1 MEPKFV
7 CTTVETQRDFLEVG
21 YKISFLKSV
30 MWVIAEI
37 AGGIGCIVAAA
48 QGVGDCL
55 LPCGIVLL
63 APVYLAVAAAIKG
76 AWGLFWPA
84 IRALIGY
91 RKALKTYG
99 GKMKPS
105 TVTFGK
111 DIVNDTP
118 NGTMNVPYDKVKTI
132 HFLKKSFVIED
143 DRGVGVIVSKNG
155 FGDADFMDC
164 VNFLCEQCSNM
175 EL

>member
-1 MEPKFV
+1 MEPKFI
-7 CTTVETQRDFLEVG
+7 CTTIETQRDFLEVA
-21 YKISFLKSV
+21 YKISFVKNA
-30 MWVIAEI
+30 MWVFAEI
-37 AGGIGCIVAAA
+37 AGGIGCIVAAG
-48 QGVGDCL
+48 QGVGDYL

-63 APVYLAVAAAIKG
+63 VMG

-84 IRALIGY
+84 IRSVIGY
-91 RKALKTYG
+91 KKALKTYG

-111 DIVNDTP
+111 EIVNETP
-118 NGTMNVPYDKVKTI
+118 NGTMTMPYEKVKTI

-143 DRGVGVIVSKNG
+143 DKGVGILVSKKG
-155 FGDADFMDC
+155 FGDVPFMDC
-164 VNFLCEQCSNM
+164 VNFLCEECSNM

>member
-21 YKISFLKSV
+21 YKISLMKGIL
-30 MWVIAEI
+30 WVAAEI
-37 AGGIGCIVAAA
+37 AGGIGCVVAAM
-48 QGVGDCL
+48 QGIGDYL

-63 APVYLAVAAAIKG
+63 VMG
-76 AWGLFWPA
+76 AWGLIWPA
-84 IRALIGY
+84 IRAVSGY
-91 RKALKTYG
+91 KKALKTYG

-111 DIVNDTP
+111 DIVSQTP
-118 NGTMNVPYDKVKTI
+118 NGTMRMDYDKVKTI

-143 DRGVGVIVSKNG
+143 DRGVGILVSKNG

-164 VNFLCEQCSNM
+164 VNFLCEQCSYL

>member
-1 MEPKFV
+1 V
-7 CTTVETQRDFLEVG
+7 N
-21 YKISFLKSV
+21 YKISFLKNV

-37 AGGIGCIVAAA
+37 AGGIGCIAAA
-48 QGVGDCL
+48 AKGVGDYL

-63 APVYLAVAAAIKG
+63 LMGI
-76 AWGLFWPA
+76 WGLGWPYARA
-84 IRALIGY
+84 ILGY
-91 RKALKTYG
+91 RKALQTYG
-99 GKMKPS
+99 GEMRPS
-105 TVTFGK
+105 TVTFGES
-111 DIVNDTP
+111 IVNDTP
-118 NGTMNVPYDKVKTI
+118 NGIMTMPYAAVKTI

-143 DRGVGVIVSKNG
+143 DRGVGIIVSKSG

>member
-1 MEPKFV
+1 MEPKFI
-7 CTTVETQRDFLEVG
+7 CTTVETQRDFLEVA
-21 YKISFLKSV
+21 YKISFLKNAL
-30 MWVIAEI
+30 WVAAEI
-37 AGGIGCIVAAA
+37 AGGIGCLAAA
-48 QGVGDCL
+48 AKGVGDYL

-63 APVYLAVAAAIKG
+63 VMG
-76 AWGLFWPA
+76 AWGLFWPG
-84 IRALIGY
+84 IRSMIGY
-91 RKALKTYG
+91 KKALKTYG

-111 DIVNDTP
+111 DIVNETP
-118 NGTMNVPYDKVKTI
+118 NGTMTMPYDKVKTI

-143 DRGVGVIVSKNG
+143 DRGVGIIVSKSG

-164 VNFLCEQCSNM
+164 VNFLCEECSNM

>member
-7 CTTVETQRDFLEVG
+7 CTTVETQRDFLEVN
-21 YKISFLKSV
+21 YKISFMKNV
-30 MWVIAEI
+30 IWVAAEI
-37 AGGIGCIVAAA
+37 AGGIGCIAAAA
-48 QGVGDCL
+48 QEVGDYL

-63 APVYLAVAAAIKG
+63 VMGL
-76 AWGLFWPA
+76 WGLSWPG

-91 RKALKTYG
+91 KKALKTYG

-111 DIVNDTP
+111 EITNETP
-118 NGTMNVPYDKVKTI
+118 NGVMNMPYNKVKTI

-143 DRGVGVIVSKNG
+143 DRGVGILVSKNG

-164 VNFLCEQCSNM
+164 VNFLCEECSNM

>member
-1 MEPKFV
+1 MEQKFV
-7 CTTVETQRDFLEVG
+7 CTTGETQRDFLDVN

-30 MWVIAEI
+30 MWVTAEI
-37 AGGIGCIVAAA
+37 AGGIGCIAAAA
-48 QGVGDCL
+48 QGVGDYL

-63 APVYLAVAAAIKG
+63 AMG
-76 AWGLFWPA
+76 AWGLGWPA
-84 IRALIGY
+84 IRAVLGY

-99 GKMKPS
+99 GEMKPS
-105 TVTFGK
+105 VVTFGNE
-111 DIVNDTP
+111 IVNETP
-118 NGTMNVPYDKVKTI
+118 NGTMTVPYDKVKTI
-132 HFLKKSFVIED
+132 HFLTGSFVIED

-164 VNFLCEQCSNM
+164 VNFLCEQCSNL

>member
-1 MEPKFV
+1 MEPKFT
-7 CTTVETQRDFLEVG
+7 CTTVETQRDFLEVN
-21 YKISFLKSV
+21 YKISLMKSILWIV
-30 MWVIAEI
+30 AEI
-37 AGGIGCIVAAA
+37 AGGIGCIAAAA
-48 QGVGDCL
+48 QGVGDYL

-63 APVYLAVAAAIKG
+63 AMG

-84 IRALIGY
+84 IRAVIGY
-91 RKALKTYG
+91 KKALKTYG

-105 TVTFGK
+105 VVTFGK
-111 DIVNDTP
+111 EIVNETP
-118 NGTMNVPYDKVKTI
+118 NGTMTVPYDKVKTI
-132 HFLKKSFVIED
+132 HFLKNSFVIED

-164 VNFLCEQCSNM
+164 INFLCEQCSNL

>member
-7 CTTVETQRDFLEVG
+7 CTTVETQRDFLEVN

-37 AGGIGCIVAAA
+37 AGGIGCIVAATR
-48 QGVGDCL
+48 GVGDYL

-63 APVYLAVAAAIKG
+63 AMG
-76 AWGLFWPA
+76 AWGLGWPA
-84 IRALIGY
+84 LRAVMGY
-91 RKALKTYG
+91 KKALKTYG
-99 GKMKPS
+99 GAMKPS
-105 TVTFGK
+105 LVTFEK
-111 DIVNDTP
+111 EIINETP
-118 NGTMNVPYDKVKTI
+118 NGTMTVPYNKVKTI
-132 HFLKKSFVIED
+132 HFLTNSFVIED

-155 FGDADFMDC
+155 FTQGAYMDC
-164 VNFLCEQCSNM
+164 INFLCEQCSNM